1 MIRKTLPK
9 KPTVASHS
17 DQQNLTHTFLAS
29 ILFYQV
35 FLSTDKG
42 WATYYKSNSMHTY
55 AMRTQEIHINDACV
69 CVYRYTYTYT
79 SVCVCQCARARQ
91 CVCVCVYSCIQV
103 LCLIIPVY
111 IFPVYIECTHHDT
124 WKYIPWMY
132 RDDIDESRCF
142 IVHEHLDT
150 IFPRHHLEL
159 TPLVPTHDW
168 AIGSSSLSERET
180 W

>member
-9 KPTVASHS
+9 KPSQVTVIRRTWHLFSLS
-17 DQQNLTHTFLAS
+17 QFSFTRSSFRLTRTGLPT
-29 ILFYQV
+29 
-35 FLSTDKG
+35 LSRIQCTHMQCTHKKY
-42 WATYYKSNSMHTY
+42 TSM
-55 AMRTQEIHINDACV
+55 MRV
-69 CVYRYTYTYT
+69 CVYINIHTHTHLY
-79 SVCVCQCARARQ
+79 VCVSVRVRVSA
-91 CVCVCVYSCIQV
+91 CVCVYSCIQV